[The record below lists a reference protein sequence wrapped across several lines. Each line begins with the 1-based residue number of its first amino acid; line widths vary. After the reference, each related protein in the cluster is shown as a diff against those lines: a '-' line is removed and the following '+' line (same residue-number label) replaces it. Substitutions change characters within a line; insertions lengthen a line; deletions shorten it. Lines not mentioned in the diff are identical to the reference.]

1 MNVQRLLL
9 ADDNIDQLVD
19 GVSLL
24 LYMGWVRL
32 PANLRAAGATKGHT
46 CIASDDQSLDGGAR
60 IRSVRRSVVWK
71 VS

>member
-24 LYMGWVRL
+24 LYMGWGTFASESSRRRRYE
-32 PANLRAAGATKGHT
+32 RAH
-46 CIASDDQSLDGGAR
+46 IYR
-60 IRSVRRSVVWK
+60 E
-71 VS
+71 